1 MSAEVKR
8 AVKNVRETVGKLVAT
23 SYNPHFKSKYA
34 DLPSV
39 LDAIVQPMDEF
50 GLVFTQIT
58 GFQSDHFG
66 LWTEVE
72 HIETGEKLTSFRP
85 IPVDPNPQKMGS
97 AETYARR
104 YGLCTI
110 LGLAV
115 EDDDGNMGA
124 NLTSKTTQ
132 KAPEKPA
139 RQESRN
145 GIAKVDYARMIAQIP
160 ACKNIDEVNKLR
172 KEYAKHIQVA
182 SKEQLDGFR
191 QAFDAK
197 KKALAES

>member
-1 MSAEVKR
+1 MSAEFDK
-8 AVKNVRETVGKLVAT
+8 AIKNVREKVGKLVAN
-23 SYNPHFKSKYA
+23 SYNKHFKSNYA

-39 LDAIVQPMDEF
+39 LGAIAQPMHEF
-50 GLVFTQIT
+50 GLTFNQTT
-58 GFQSDHFG
+58 DFKADHWG
-66 LWTEVE
+66 LWTEVK
-72 HIETGEKLTSFRP
+72 HIETGETLTSFRP
-85 IPVDPNPQKMGS
+85 IPIDPNPQKMGS

-132 KAPEKPA
+132 KAPEKSA

-160 ACKNIDEVNKLR
+160 ACKNIYEVNKLR

-197 KKALAES
+197 KKALVES